1 MIGCDNSSFNLL
13 GKRIMLQNRTW
24 LAFANETICNHRK
37 ALKERGFVNWTT
49 NVKSKFVE
57 NDIVYL
63 FMNDDRSVRF
73 KLRVDKVDVPREDGV
88 YWIKSAPK
96 DYTYK
101 LKLVAEYGG
110 NLLKEEVLKR
120 VGFKGGGSILN
131 PSCNNAKLLEYIND
145 VFKIAS
151 QTVTFTLP
159 SYYMVVDLGSGAY
172 CKTNVG
178 HEVFNLIPNDF
189 DGRFYGYLP
198 PHDNPNIKRLGAAST
213 DNYVDGVMIV
223 YVQKQPNS
231 INRRIVAF
239 TDKARVYA
247 KKQSNPRLNRFI
259 SEEGMQTECTYT
271 IESDYIYDLRAES
284 DPFVFNVSGDDLQM
298 FRMQRF
304 YTGRHPRQEVK
315 MLQWLVDYL
324 QRKGREVDNDFD
336 FQKEI
341 QEVECD
347 EVLSNVSIQPPHYS
361 DGTSG
366 RTMVKKARVSKQALK
381 NANFKCEFDGSH
393 YTFLTDKGVPYM
405 EGHHLI
411 PCTASNA
418 ERFWSENKRNIDC
431 PENIICL
438 CPTCHRRIHFGRK
451 DEKDAIIRD
460 LYNKRKL
467 SLQAADLDIAIEELL
482 LLY

>member
-1 MIGCDNSSFNLL
+1 MV
-13 GKRIMLQNRTW
+13 RNRTW

-37 ALKERGFVNWTT
+37 ALKERGFINWTT
-49 NVKSKFVE
+49 NVTSKFVE

-73 KLRVDKVDVPREDGV
+73 KLRVDKVDEPREDGD
-88 YWIKSAPK
+88 YWIDSVPK
-96 DYTYK
+96 DHTYK

-172 CKTNVG
+172 CKTNIG
-178 HEVFNLIPNDF
+178 HEVFNLMSNDF

-198 PHDNPNIKRLGAAST
+198 PHDNPNIKELGAAST

-223 YVQKQPNS
+223 YVQTQPNS
-231 INRRIVAF
+231 TNRRIIAF
-239 TDKARVYA
+239 TDKARVHA
-247 KKQSNPRLNRFI
+247 EKQSNPDLNRFI

-271 IESDYIYDLRAES
+271 IESDYIYDLRTES
-284 DPFVFNVSGDDLQM
+284 DPFVFNVSGEDLQM
-298 FRMQRF
+298 FRMQRS

-347 EVLSNVSIQPPHYS
+347 EVLSDASRQPLHYS

-366 RTMVKKARVSKQALK
+366 RTIVKKVSVSKQALK
-381 NANFKCEFDGSH
+381 NANFKCEFDDSH
-393 YTFLTDKGVPYM
+393 STFLTNNGVPYM

-411 PCTASNA
+411 PCTVSNA
-418 ERFWSENKRNIDC
+418 ERFWSKERNIDC

-451 DEKDAIIRD
+451 VEKDHIIRS
-460 LYNKRKL
+460 LYNKRK
-467 SLQAADLDIAIEELL
+467 SLLQNVGIEISIDELL
-482 LLY
+482 ALY

>member
-1 MIGCDNSSFNLL
+1 MV
-13 GKRIMLQNRTW
+13 RNRTW

-37 ALKERGFVNWTT
+37 ALKERGFINWTT
-49 NVKSKFVE
+49 NVTSKFVE

-63 FMNDDRSVRF
+63 FMNDDRSIRF
-73 KLRVDKVDVPREDGV
+73 KLRVDKVDEPREDGD
-88 YWIKSAPK
+88 YWIDSAPK
-96 DYTYK
+96 DHTYK

-172 CKTNVG
+172 CKTNIG
-178 HEVFNLIPNDF
+178 HEVFNLMSNDF

-198 PHDNPNIKRLGAAST
+198 PHDNPNIKELGAAST

-231 INRRIVAF
+231 TNRRIIAF
-239 TDKARVYA
+239 TDKARVHA
-247 KKQSNPRLNRFI
+247 EKQSNPDLNRFI

-271 IESDYIYDLRAES
+271 IESDYIYDLRTES
-284 DPFVFNVSGDDLQM
+284 DPFVFNVSGEDLQM

-347 EVLSNVSIQPPHYS
+347 EVLSNASIQPPHYS

-366 RTMVKKARVSKQALK
+366 RTIVKKASASKQALK
-381 NANFKCEFDGSH
+381 NANFKCEFDDSH
-393 YTFLTDKGVPYM
+393 STFLTNKGVPYM

-411 PCTASNA
+411 PCTVSNT
-418 ERFWSENKRNIDC
+418 ERFWSKKRNIDC

-438 CPTCHRRIHFGRK
+438 CPICHRRIHFGRK
-451 DEKDAIIRD
+451 VEILLDRCIISVNRCYKM
-460 LYNKRKL
+460 LVLRFQLMN
-467 SLQAADLDIAIEELL
+467 S
-482 LLY
+482 

>member
-1 MIGCDNSSFNLL
+1 MV
-13 GKRIMLQNRTW
+13 RNRTW

-37 ALKERGFVNWTT
+37 ALKERGFINWTT
-49 NVKSKFVE
+49 NVTSKFVE

-63 FMNDDRSVRF
+63 FMNDDRSIRF
-73 KLRVDKVDVPREDGV
+73 KLRVDKVDEPREDGD
-88 YWIKSAPK
+88 YWIDSAPK
-96 DYTYK
+96 DHTYK

-172 CKTNVG
+172 CKTNIG
-178 HEVFNLIPNDF
+178 HEVFNLMSNDF

-198 PHDNPNIKRLGAAST
+198 PHDNPNIKELGAAST

-231 INRRIVAF
+231 TNRRIIAF
-239 TDKARVYA
+239 TDKARVHA
-247 KKQSNPRLNRFI
+247 EKQSNPDLNRFI

-271 IESDYIYDLRAES
+271 IESDYIYDLRTES
-284 DPFVFNVSGDDLQM
+284 DPFVFNVSGEDLQM

-347 EVLSNVSIQPPHYS
+347 EVLSNASIQPPHYS

-366 RTMVKKARVSKQALK
+366 RTIVKKASASKLRTSNVSLM
-381 NANFKCEFDGSH
+381 
-393 YTFLTDKGVPYM
+393 TVIL
-405 EGHHLI
+405 
-411 PCTASNA
+411 
-418 ERFWSENKRNIDC
+418 RF
-431 PENIICL
+431 
-438 CPTCHRRIHFGRK
+438 
-451 DEKDAIIRD
+451 
-460 LYNKRKL
+460 
-467 SLQAADLDIAIEELL
+467 
-482 LLY
+482 

>member
-1 MIGCDNSSFNLL
+1 MV
-13 GKRIMLQNRTW
+13 RNRTW

-37 ALKERGFVNWTT
+37 ALKERGFINWTT
-49 NVKSKFVE
+49 NVTSKFVE

-63 FMNDDRSVRF
+63 FMNDDRSIRF
-73 KLRVDKVDVPREDGV
+73 KLRVDKVDEPREDGD
-88 YWIKSAPK
+88 YWIDSAPK
-96 DYTYK
+96 DHTYK

-172 CKTNVG
+172 CKTNIG
-178 HEVFNLIPNDF
+178 HEVFNLMSNDF

-198 PHDNPNIKRLGAAST
+198 PHDNPNIKELGAAST

-231 INRRIVAF
+231 TNRRIIAF
-239 TDKARVYA
+239 TDKARVHA
-247 KKQSNPRLNRFI
+247 EKQSNPDLNRFI

-271 IESDYIYDLRAES
+271 IESDYIYDLRTES
-284 DPFVFNVSGDDLQM
+284 DPFVFNVSGEDLQM

-347 EVLSNVSIQPPHYS
+347 EVLSNASIQPPHYS

-366 RTMVKKARVSKQALK
+366 RTIVKKAS
-381 NANFKCEFDGSH
+381 
-393 YTFLTDKGVPYM
+393 
-405 EGHHLI
+405 
-411 PCTASNA
+411 ASL
-418 ERFWSENKRNIDC
+418 EKTVKVTPKKR
-431 PENIICL
+431 
-438 CPTCHRRIHFGRK
+438 RK
-451 DEKDAIIRD
+451 MTPK
-460 LYNKRKL
+460 
-467 SLQAADLDIAIEELL
+467 S
-482 LLY
+482 

>member
-1 MIGCDNSSFNLL
+1 MV
-13 GKRIMLQNRTW
+13 RNRTW

-37 ALKERGFVNWTT
+37 ALKERGFINWTT
-49 NVKSKFVE
+49 NVTSKFVE

-63 FMNDDRSVRF
+63 FMNDDRSIRF
-73 KLRVDKVDVPREDGV
+73 KLRVDKVDEPREDGD
-88 YWIKSAPK
+88 YWIDSAPK
-96 DYTYK
+96 DHTYK

-172 CKTNVG
+172 CKTNIG
-178 HEVFNLIPNDF
+178 HEVFNLMSNDF

-198 PHDNPNIKRLGAAST
+198 PHDNPNIKELGAAST

-231 INRRIVAF
+231 TNRRIIAF
-239 TDKARVYA
+239 TDKARVHA
-247 KKQSNPRLNRFI
+247 EKQSNPDLNRFI

-271 IESDYIYDLRAES
+271 IESDYIYDLRTES
-284 DPFVFNVSGDDLQM
+284 DPFVFNVSGEDLQM

-347 EVLSNVSIQPPHYS
+347 EVLSNASIQPPHYS

-366 RTMVKKARVSKQALK
+366 RTIVKKASASKQALK
-381 NANFKCEFDGSH
+381 NANFKCEFDDSH
-393 YTFLTDKGVPYM
+393 STFLTNKGVPYM
-405 EGHHLI
+405 EGHHA
-411 PCTASNA
+411 PGKMYGS
-418 ERFWSENKRNIDC
+418 S
-431 PENIICL
+431 
-438 CPTCHRRIHFGRK
+438 
-451 DEKDAIIRD
+451 
-460 LYNKRKL
+460 
-467 SLQAADLDIAIEELL
+467 QELP
-482 LLY
+482 

>member
-1 MIGCDNSSFNLL
+1 MV
-13 GKRIMLQNRTW
+13 RNRTW

-37 ALKERGFVNWTT
+37 ALKERGFINWTT
-49 NVKSKFVE
+49 NVTSKFVE

-63 FMNDDRSVRF
+63 FMNDDRSIRF
-73 KLRVDKVDVPREDGV
+73 KLRVDKVDEPREDGD
-88 YWIKSAPK
+88 YWIDSAPK
-96 DYTYK
+96 DHTYK

-172 CKTNVG
+172 CKTNIG
-178 HEVFNLIPNDF
+178 HEVFNLMSNDF

-198 PHDNPNIKRLGAAST
+198 PHDNPNIKELGAAST

-231 INRRIVAF
+231 TNRRIIAF
-239 TDKARVYA
+239 TDKARVHA
-247 KKQSNPRLNRFI
+247 EKQSNPDLNRFI

-271 IESDYIYDLRAES
+271 IESDYIYDLRTES
-284 DPFVFNVSGDDLQM
+284 DPFVFNVSGEDLQM

-347 EVLSNVSIQPPHYS
+347 EVLSNASIQPPHYS

-366 RTMVKKARVSKQALK
+366 RTIVKKASASKQALK
-381 NANFKCEFDGSH
+381 NANFKCEFDDSH
-393 YTFLTDKGVPYM
+393 STFLTNKGGP
-405 EGHHLI
+405 
-411 PCTASNA
+411 
-418 ERFWSENKRNIDC
+418 
-431 PENIICL
+431 
-438 CPTCHRRIHFGRK
+438 IHGRSSFNP
-451 DEKDAIIRD
+451 
-460 LYNKRKL
+460 LYGIKYRAFL
-467 SLQAADLDIAIEELL
+467 V
-482 LLY
+482 

>member
-1 MIGCDNSSFNLL
+1 MV
-13 GKRIMLQNRTW
+13 RNRTW

-37 ALKERGFVNWTT
+37 ALKERGFINWTT
-49 NVKSKFVE
+49 NVTSKFVE

-63 FMNDDRSVRF
+63 FMNDDRSIRF
-73 KLRVDKVDVPREDGV
+73 KLRVDKVDEPREDGD
-88 YWIKSAPK
+88 YWIDSAPK
-96 DYTYK
+96 DHTYK

-172 CKTNVG
+172 CKTNIG
-178 HEVFNLIPNDF
+178 HEVFNLMSNDF

-198 PHDNPNIKRLGAAST
+198 PHDNPNIKELGAAST

-231 INRRIVAF
+231 TNRRIIAF
-239 TDKARVYA
+239 TDKARVHA
-247 KKQSNPRLNRFI
+247 EKQSNPDLNRFI

-271 IESDYIYDLRAES
+271 IESDYIYDLRTES
-284 DPFVFNVSGDDLQM
+284 DPFVFNVSGEDLQM

-347 EVLSNVSIQPPHYS
+347 EVLSNASIQPPHYS

-366 RTMVKKARVSKQALK
+366 RTIVKKASASKQA
-381 NANFKCEFDGSH
+381 C
-393 YTFLTDKGVPYM
+393 
-405 EGHHLI
+405 
-411 PCTASNA
+411 
-418 ERFWSENKRNIDC
+418 
-431 PENIICL
+431 
-438 CPTCHRRIHFGRK
+438 
-451 DEKDAIIRD
+451 
-460 LYNKRKL
+460 
-467 SLQAADLDIAIEELL
+467 
-482 LLY
+482 

>member
-1 MIGCDNSSFNLL
+1 MV
-13 GKRIMLQNRTW
+13 RNRTW

-37 ALKERGFVNWTT
+37 ALKERGFINWTT
-49 NVKSKFVE
+49 NVTSKFVE

-63 FMNDDRSVRF
+63 FMNDDRSIRF
-73 KLRVDKVDVPREDGV
+73 KLRVDKVDEPREDGD
-88 YWIKSAPK
+88 YWIDSAPK
-96 DYTYK
+96 DHTYK

-172 CKTNVG
+172 CKTNIG
-178 HEVFNLIPNDF
+178 HEVFNLMSNDF

-198 PHDNPNIKRLGAAST
+198 PHDNPNIKELGAAST

-231 INRRIVAF
+231 TNRRIIAF
-239 TDKARVYA
+239 TDKARVHA
-247 KKQSNPRLNRFI
+247 EKQSNPDLNRFI

-271 IESDYIYDLRAES
+271 IESDYIYDLRTES
-284 DPFVFNVSGDDLQM
+284 DPFVFNVSGEDLQM

-347 EVLSNVSIQPPHYS
+347 EVLSNASIQPPHYS

-366 RTMVKKARVSKQALK
+366 RTIVKKASASKQALK
-381 NANFKCEFDGSH
+381 NANFKCEFDDSH
-393 YTFLTDKGVPYM
+393 STFLTNN
-405 EGHHLI
+405 
-411 PCTASNA
+411 SNQQL
-418 ERFWSENKRNIDC
+418 NC
-431 PENIICL
+431 C
-438 CPTCHRRIHFGRK
+438 
-451 DEKDAIIRD
+451 D
-460 LYNKRKL
+460 L
-467 SLQAADLDIAIEELL
+467 
-482 LLY
+482 

>member
-1 MIGCDNSSFNLL
+1 MV
-13 GKRIMLQNRTW
+13 RNRTW

-37 ALKERGFVNWTT
+37 ALKERGFINWTT
-49 NVKSKFVE
+49 NVTSKFVE

-63 FMNDDRSVRF
+63 FMNDDRSIRF
-73 KLRVDKVDVPREDGV
+73 KLRVDKVDEPREDGD
-88 YWIKSAPK
+88 YWIDSAPK
-96 DYTYK
+96 DHTYK

-172 CKTNVG
+172 CKTNIG
-178 HEVFNLIPNDF
+178 HEVFNLMSNDF

-198 PHDNPNIKRLGAAST
+198 PHDNPNIKELGAAST

-231 INRRIVAF
+231 TNRRIIAF
-239 TDKARVYA
+239 TDKARVHA
-247 KKQSNPRLNRFI
+247 EKQSNPDLNRFI

-271 IESDYIYDLRAES
+271 IESDYIYDLRTES
-284 DPFVFNVSGDDLQM
+284 DPFVFNVSGEDLQM

-347 EVLSNVSIQPPHYS
+347 EVLSNASIQPPHYS

-366 RTMVKKARVSKQALK
+366 RTIVKKASASKQALK
-381 NANFKCEFDGSH
+381 NANFKCEFDDSH
-393 YTFLTDKGVPYM
+393 STFLTNKGVPYM

-411 PCTASNA
+411 PCTVSNT
-418 ERFWSENKRNIDC
+418 ERFWSKKRNIDC
-431 PENIICL
+431 PEISFVYVLYVIGVFISEGRLKKIILLDRC
-438 CPTCHRRIHFGRK
+438 
-451 DEKDAIIRD
+451 IISVNRCYKM
-460 LYNKRKL
+460 LVLRFQLMN
-467 SLQAADLDIAIEELL
+467 S
-482 LLY
+482 